1 VKQRGA
7 TVAAIA
13 AGGAIGA
20 LLRAGLSEAGP
31 VHGWP
36 ITTLAVNIGGTVLLA
51 AVAAVLAWR
60 PRLPHWLH
68 PLAAVG
74 FCGSITTFSTMQ
86 VEAVVLMRDG
96 MSGTAVVYLIVSVAV
111 GLAAVMA
118 TRRLL
123 RTVLA

>member
-1 VKQRGA
+1 
-7 TVAAIA
+7 VAAIA

-20 LLRAGLSEAGP
+20 LLRAGVGEAGP
-31 VHGWP
+31 MHGWP
-36 ITTLAVNIGGTVLLA
+36 IATLAVNIAGTVLLA
-51 AVAAVLAWR
+51 AVAAILAWR

-96 MSGTAVVYLIVSVAV
+96 MSGTAVLYLVVSIAL
-111 GLAAVMA
+111 GLAAVLA

>member
-1 VKQRGA
+1 M
-7 TVAAIA
+7 AAIA

-74 FCGSITTFSTMQ
+74 FCGSITTFSTM
-86 VEAVVLMRDG
+86 DD
-96 MSGTAVVYLIVSVAV
+96 VATTISCN
-111 GLAAVMA
+111 GIA
-118 TRRLL
+118 
-123 RTVLA
+123 